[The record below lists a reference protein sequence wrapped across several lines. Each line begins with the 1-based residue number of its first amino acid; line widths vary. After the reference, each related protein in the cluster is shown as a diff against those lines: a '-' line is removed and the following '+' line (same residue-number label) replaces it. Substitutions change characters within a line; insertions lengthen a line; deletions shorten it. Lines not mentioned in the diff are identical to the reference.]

1 MRIFPYYN
9 NIFLSLH
16 NFIGIFPIALP
27 IYRISANFYSLLA
40 YIYTFYAVSHKG
52 RSAYDGSIADAA
64 QQAVR
69 GEVRFMGKIDLRRC
83 GKMIGLVA
91 LAFGIGILVT
101 FFISVRALVIIEA
114 IVLILVGLLFLL

>member
-1 MRIFPYYN
+1 
-9 NIFLSLH
+9 
-16 NFIGIFPIALP
+16 
-27 IYRISANFYSLLA
+27 
-40 YIYTFYAVSHKG
+40 
-52 RSAYDGSIADAA
+52 
-64 QQAVR
+64 
-69 GEVRFMGKIDLRRC
+69 MGKIDLRRC